1 MTLPTIGATGQRQPT
16 SVQYK
21 VAACATAPVAP
32 STDFT
37 AIGSNIN
44 QREFSGKQ
52 DGAFAISKNTT
63 SGNLTLMMAT
73 GLERDD
79 TWIPMTRAATL
90 TPAAVAALSFSTN
103 LAATQSVAAGADA
116 TFTVVVAG
124 GHAPYTYKWYWNDV
138 YIDPNADPA
147 NPNPTASTASLV
159 NHAVTSA
166 SAGKYKVVVT
176 DLSGKVITSAECTL
190 TVT

>member
-1 MTLPTIGATGQRQPT
+1 MTLPTMGVTGQRQPV

-52 DGAFAISKNTT
+52 DGAFAISKNTG

-73 GLERDD
+73 GDERAD
-79 TWIPMTRAATL
+79 TWIPITRSATL
-90 TPAAVAALSFSTN
+90 TPAAVAALSFTTD
-103 LAATQSVAAGADA
+103 LTPTKAVATGAAISLP
-116 TFTVVVAG
+116 VVVAG
-124 GHAPYTYKWYWNDV
+124 GYAPYTYVWTKGGVVIAGATTATYAKATAAAGDSGV
-138 YIDPNADPA
+138 YQ
-147 NPNPTASTASLV
+147 
-159 NHAVTSA
+159 VT
-166 SAGKYKVVVT
+166 VT
-176 DLSGKVITSAECTL
+176 DLDGKVITSVACTL
-190 TVT
+190 SIT

>member
-37 AIGSNIN
+37 DISANIN

-73 GLERDD
+73 GMERAD
-79 TWIPMTRAATL
+79 TWIPITRSATL
-90 TPAAVAALSFSTN
+90 TPAAVAALSFTTD
-103 LAATQSVAAGADA
+103 LTATKSVAVGAELKLE
-116 TFTVVVAG
+116 VVVAG
-124 GHAPYTYKWYWNDV
+124 GYAPYTYKWTKDGTA
-138 YIDPNADPA
+138 IGTNAA
-147 NPNPTASTASLV
+147 NFTKATAA
-159 NHAVTSA
+159 AGD
-166 SAGKYKVVVT
+166 AGKYKVVVT
-176 DLSGKVITSAECTL
+176 DFAGTVITSTECT
-190 TVT
+190 VAVA

>member
-1 MTLPTIGATGQRQPT
+1 MTLPAMGVTGQRQPT

-52 DGAFAISKNTT
+52 DGAFAISKNTS
-63 SGNLTLMMAT
+63 SGNLTLMLAT
-73 GLERDD
+73 GLERAD
-79 TWIPMTRAATL
+79 TWIPMTRSATL
-90 TPAAVAALSFSTN
+90 TPTASPAALSFTTN
-103 LAATQSVAAGADA
+103 LAPTQSVAAAADA
-116 TFTVVVAG
+116 TFTVVGAG
-124 GHAPYTYKWYWNDV
+124 GYKPYHYDWY
-138 YIDPNADPA
+138 YEGILIDPAI
-147 NPNPTASTASLV
+147 NPTAATASLV

-166 SAGKYKVVVT
+166 SAGKYWVVIT
-176 DLSGKVITSAECTL
+176 DLDGKTIKSVEQTL

>member
-21 VAACATAPVAP
+21 VVACSTAPVAL

-79 TWIPMTRAATL
+79 TWIPMTRSETL
-90 TPAAVAALSFSTN
+90 TPAAVED
-103 LAATQSVAAGADA
+103 LAFTTDLTASSSVATGAA
-116 TFTVVVAG
+116 ISLPVVVEG
-124 GHAPYTYKWYWNDV
+124 GYAPYTYVWTKDGDV
-138 YIDPNADPA
+138 V
-147 NPNPTASTASLV
+147 PTATTATFAKAPAAAGDAGV
-159 NHAVTSA
+159 YQVT
-166 SAGKYKVVVT
+166 VT
-176 DLSGKVITSAECTL
+176 DLDGKVITSAEHTL
-190 TVT
+190 TITA

>member
-37 AIGSNIN
+37 DISANIN

-73 GLERDD
+73 GLERAD
-79 TWIPMTRAATL
+79 TWIPITRAATL
-90 TPAAVAALSFSTN
+90 TPTTIAALAFGTDLS
-103 LAATQSVAAGADA
+103 ATASVAVGAA
-116 TFTVVVAG
+116 LTLTVVVTG
-124 GHAPYTYKWYWNDV
+124 GYAPYTYTWYKDGV
-138 YIDPNADPA
+138 VVGTNAE
-147 NPNPTASTASLV
+147 TFTK
-159 NHAVTSA
+159 A
-166 SAGKYKVVVT
+166 SAAAGDAGNYKVVVT
-176 DLSGKVITSAECTL
+176 DFAGTVVTSTECT
-190 TVT
+190 VTIA